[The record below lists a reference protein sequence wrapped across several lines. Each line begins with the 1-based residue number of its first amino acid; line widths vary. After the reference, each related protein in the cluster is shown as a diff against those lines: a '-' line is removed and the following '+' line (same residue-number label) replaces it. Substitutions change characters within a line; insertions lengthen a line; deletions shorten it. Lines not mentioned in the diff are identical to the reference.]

1 MRSDRARDRAPALS
15 SSSMNSL
22 VDAFRCSAS
31 RSTPGRRWTPATP
44 IRSARVPRSMVPP
57 DRASI
62 RRCRY
67 NGRWSAYLPT
77 STCAMAPSVGGPP
90 SIKVAGAGAIVLE
103 PMAHNGSPLCLNR
116 RPLGSNQWRRNGRP
130 HQWLALADTIFA
142 GAAGICRAHGDNHAP
157 LRRHDVQPLGAVVTP
172 KACFQHDA
180 DLVQSSLLRRR
191 HRRSDRRPSGSN
203 RWRHDGQ
210 PRSMATPSDDGDA
223 AAAEHREEGVACRS
237 LQRASGQAAV
247 GLHVPDHRLD
257 SASSSQQFRDRPG
270 DAAPGAADEDLHG
283 LDAMAAVAP
292 INEGHVRAP
301 VGQDFHLFQRLV
313 QCVAVVRVARQRPH
327 ADDEATFGG
336 RGDGDLRAES

>member
-1 MRSDRARDRAPALS
+1 
-15 SSSMNSL
+15 
-22 VDAFRCSAS
+22 
-31 RSTPGRRWTPATP
+31 
-44 IRSARVPRSMVPP
+44 MVPP

-103 PMAHNGSPLCLNR
+103 PMAHNGSPLCLNP

-142 GAAGICRAHGDNHAP
+142 GAAGICRAHGDNHAQ

-180 DLVQSSLLRRR
+180 DLVQSSLSRRR

-223 AAAEHREEGVACRS
+223 AAAGTCE
-237 LQRASGQAAV
+237 
-247 GLHVPDHRLD
+247 
-257 SASSSQQFRDRPG
+257 
-270 DAAPGAADEDLHG
+270 APG
-283 LDAMAAVAP
+283 LDHLLDPGQVLGQGAAVAP
-292 INEGHVRAP
+292 GPGWLAARRVIGAGPIVLLLLDLGHRRLEVFEGQLPRANVSRTIGVPLAFHWPAPRPACRPSCHAPHGSVRP
-301 VGQDFHLFQRLV
+301 PG
-313 QCVAVVRVARQRPH
+313 ARGARRSP
-327 ADDEATFGG
+327 
-336 RGDGDLRAES
+336 